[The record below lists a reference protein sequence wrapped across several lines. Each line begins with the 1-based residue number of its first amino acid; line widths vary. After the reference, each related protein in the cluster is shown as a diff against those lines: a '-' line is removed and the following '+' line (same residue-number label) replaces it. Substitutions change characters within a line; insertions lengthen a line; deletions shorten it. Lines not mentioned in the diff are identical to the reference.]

1 MKDLVAET
9 EREKMGFVVIGK
21 TRTLIWGKK
30 RAVTRK
36 PLALYDPHS
45 RPALGNYA
53 HSKATSNYDSRD
65 YAAGPLGRFSLIP
78 GWMRPNLDARYCK
91 LICERIEDFKEV
103 FILGGGIW
111 KWSGVNNFLDYVAE
125 NHPDLLEKI
134 EYRRYFRLTD
144 FSEAKTKKIF
154 HEMVDDYLEE
164 YSNYST

>member
-9 EREKMGFVVIGK
+9 QTEKMGFVVIGK

-30 RAVTRK
+30 RAGTRK

-53 HSKATSNYDSRD
+53 H
-65 YAAGPLGRFSLIP
+65 AAGPLGRFSLIP
-78 GWMRPNLDARYCK
+78 GWGRPNLDARYCE

-164 YSNYST
+164 

>member
-1 MKDLVAET
+1 MRGTAMKDLVAET
-9 EREKMGFVVIGK
+9 QTEKMGFVVIGK

-30 RAVTRK
+30 RAGTRK
-36 PLALYDPHS
+36 PLALYDPYS
-45 RPALGNYA
+45 RPSLGSYA
-53 HSKATSNYDSRD
+53 Q
-65 YAAGPLGRFSLIP
+65 GPLGRFSLIP
-78 GWMRPNLDARYCK
+78 GWMRPNLDARYSE

-164 YSNYST
+164 